1 LKAFSGWRKLIL
13 PVKVEVGQVLCF
25 EMEILLRGDARRL
38 RIDVMS
44 LRICLKNS
52 TSHSC
57 LEKMKEF
64 DAALMVFNQFQNSI
78 RVLELIFVEEVYEI

>member
-1 LKAFSGWRKLIL
+1 L
-13 PVKVEVGQVLCF
+13 PVEVEVGQVLCF

-52 TSHSC
+52 AFHSC

-64 DAALMVFNQFQNSI
+64 EAALMVFNQFQNSI
-78 RVLELIFVEEVYEI
+78 LVLELIFVEEVYEI